1 LRQPAAAPRIV
12 AGKRRISTYMS
23 SPFRASTTDARG
35 FAYAAVAYIIWG
47 LFPLYWR
54 PLHAI
59 AATELIAHRIVWS
72 LVFVVALSVALGSW
86 AEIRPAVRS
95 PRVLSLHIASG
106 VLLAVNWLTY
116 VWGINNDRVIEAS
129 LGYFLVPLG
138 QVSMGMLFLGER
150 LRPRQWWALGLAAV
164 GVALQ
169 FRGVSDI
176 PWVALTLAVSWVL
189 YGFLRKRSAL
199 GSLAG
204 LTVETA
210 LLTPVAASYLLVL
223 ATHGA
228 GALGHAT
235 AWVQA
240 GVLSAGIVTAVP
252 LLLFAAGARR
262 LPLTTLGL
270 LQYLVPSINF
280 LLGAFLYREP
290 LTPAR
295 LVSFA
300 FIWTALVLYSVET
313 WKRAKAY

>member
-1 LRQPAAAPRIV
+1 MEQSA
-12 AGKRRISTYMS
+12 TH
-23 SPFRASTTDARG
+23 TTNARG
-35 FAYAAVAYIIWG
+35 VAYAAIAYVIWG
-47 LFPLYWR
+47 LFPLFWR

-72 LVFVVALSVALGSW
+72 LVFVAALSIALGGW
-86 AEIRPAVRS
+86 AELKPALRS
-95 PRVLSLHIASG
+95 PRILGLHVLSG
-106 VLLAVNWLTY
+106 TLLSINWLTY
-116 VWGINNDRVIEAS
+116 VWGVNNDRVLEAS

-138 QVSMGMLFLGER
+138 QVSMGMMFLGER
-150 LRPRQWWALGLAAV
+150 LRSRQWWAIGLAAI

-169 FRGVSDI
+169 FRGVSGV
-176 PWVALTLAVSWVL
+176 PSVAITLAVSWVL

-210 LLTPVAASYLLVL
+210 LLTPVAGAYLLVL
-223 ATHGA
+223 SIHGA
-228 GALGHAT
+228 GALGHASV
-235 AWVQA
+235 WEQV

-270 LQYLVPSINF
+270 LQYLVPSLNF
-280 LLGAFLYREP
+280 LLGAFLYHEP

-300 FIWTALVLYSVET
+300 FIWAALVLYSVET
-313 WKRAKAY
+313 WRQAQRSREARRH

>member
-1 LRQPAAAPRIV
+1 MESPNTRPA
-12 AGKRRISTYMS
+12 
-23 SPFRASTTDARG
+23 DARG
-35 FAYAAVAYIIWG
+35 ITYAAVAYAIWG
-47 LFPLYWR
+47 LFPLFWR

-72 LVFVVALSVALGSW
+72 LVFVAALSIALGGW
-86 AEIRPAVRS
+86 EELKPALRS
-95 PRVLSLHIASG
+95 PRILGLHVLSG
-106 VLLAVNWLTY
+106 TLLSINWLTY
-116 VWGINNDRVIEAS
+116 VWGVNNDRVLEAS

-138 QVSMGMLFLGER
+138 QVSMGMMFLGER
-150 LRPRQWWALGLAAV
+150 LRSRQWWAIGLAAI

-169 FRGVSDI
+169 FRGVSGV
-176 PWVALTLAVSWVL
+176 PSVAITLAVSWVL

-210 LLTPVAASYLLVL
+210 LLTPVAGAYLLVL
-223 ATHGA
+223 SIHGA
-228 GALGHAT
+228 GALGHASV
-235 AWVQA
+235 WEQV

-270 LQYLVPSINF
+270 LQYLVPSLNF
-280 LLGAFLYREP
+280 LLGAFLYHEP

-300 FIWTALVLYSVET
+300 FIWAALVLYSVET
-313 WKRAKAY
+313 WRQAQRSREARRH

>member
-1 LRQPAAAPRIV
+1 MEQPAAH
-12 AGKRRISTYMS
+12 
-23 SPFRASTTDARG
+23 TTDARG
-35 FAYAAVAYIIWG
+35 VAYAAVAYAIWG

-72 LVFVVALSVALGSW
+72 LVFVVALSIALGGW
-86 AEIRPAVRS
+86 TEIRPALRS
-95 PRVLSLHIASG
+95 PRILLLHLASG

-116 VWGINNDRVIEAS
+116 VWGINSDRVLEAS

-150 LRPRQWWALGLAAV
+150 LRPRQWWAIGLAAV

-169 FRGVSDI
+169 FRGISGV
-176 PWVALTLAVSWVL
+176 PWVALTLAMSWVL

-210 LLTPVAASYLLVL
+210 LLAPLAGAYLLVL
-223 ATHGA
+223 AAHGG

-235 AWVQA
+235 VWEQV

-252 LLLFAAGARR
+252 LLLFAVGARR

-270 LQYLVPSINF
+270 LQYLVPSLNF

-300 FIWTALVLYSVET
+300 FIWAALALYSVET
-313 WKRAKAY
+313 WRQAAPG

>member
-1 LRQPAAAPRIV
+1 
-12 AGKRRISTYMS
+12 MH
-23 SPFRASTTDARG
+23 SPVTRPTEARG
-35 FAYAAVAYIIWG
+35 IANATIAYVIWG
-47 LFPLYWR
+47 LFPLFWR

-72 LVFVVALSVALGSW
+72 LVFVVALSVALGGW
-86 AEIRPAVRS
+86 AEIRPALRS
-95 PRVLSLHIASG
+95 PRILLLHVASG
-106 VLLAVNWLTY
+106 LLLSINWLTY
-116 VWGINNDRVIEAS
+116 VWGVNNDRVLEAS

-150 LRPRQWWALGLAAV
+150 LRPRQWWAIGLAAV

-169 FRGVSDI
+169 FRGVNGF

-189 YGFLRKRSAL
+189 YCFLRKRSAL

-210 LLTPVAASYLLVL
+210 LLTPVAGAYLLVL
-223 ATHGA
+223 AAHGD

-235 AWVQA
+235 VWEQV

-252 LLLFAAGARR
+252 LLLFATGARSI
-262 LPLTTLGL
+262 PLTTLGL

-300 FIWTALVLYSVET
+300 FIWAALALYSVET
-313 WKRAKAY
+313 WKQSKLGRETQQR

>member
-1 LRQPAAAPRIV
+1 MDHSARH
-12 AGKRRISTYMS
+12 
-23 SPFRASTTDARG
+23 TTDARG
-35 FAYAAVAYIIWG
+35 VANAAIAYVIWG
-47 LFPLYWR
+47 LFPLFWR

-59 AATELIAHRIVWS
+59 ATELIAQRIAWS
-72 LVFVVALSVALGSW
+72 LVFVAAVSFASGGW
-86 AEIRPAVRS
+86 AEIHPALRS
-95 PRVLSLHIASG
+95 PRILLLHLASG

-116 VWGINNDRVIEAS
+116 VWGINNDRVLEAS

-150 LRPRQWWALGLAAV
+150 LRPRQWWAIGLAAV

-210 LLTPVAASYLLVL
+210 LLTPVAAGYLLVL
-223 ATHGA
+223 AAHGG
-228 GALGHAT
+228 GALGHAS
-235 AWVQA
+235 AWEQV

-252 LLLFAAGARR
+252 LLLFASGARR

-270 LQYLVPSINF
+270 LQYLVPSLNF

-300 FIWTALVLYSVET
+300 FIWTALALYSVEM
-313 WKRAKAY
+313 WRQAKA

>member
-1 LRQPAAAPRIV
+1 MDHSARH
-12 AGKRRISTYMS
+12 
-23 SPFRASTTDARG
+23 TTDARG
-35 FAYAAVAYIIWG
+35 VANAAIAYVIWG
-47 LFPLYWR
+47 LFPLFWR

-59 AATELIAHRIVWS
+59 AATELIAHRIAWS
-72 LVFVVALSVALGSW
+72 LVFVAAVSFASGGW
-86 AEIRPAVRS
+86 AEIHPALRS
-95 PRVLSLHIASG
+95 PRILLLHLASG

-116 VWGINNDRVIEAS
+116 VWGINNDRVLEAS

-150 LRPRQWWALGLAAV
+150 LRPRQWWAIGLAAV

-210 LLTPVAASYLLVL
+210 LLTPVAAGYLLVL
-223 ATHGA
+223 AAHGG
-228 GALGHAT
+228 GALGHAS
-235 AWVQA
+235 AWEQV

-252 LLLFAAGARR
+252 LLLFASGARR

-270 LQYLVPSINF
+270 LQYLVPSLNF

-300 FIWTALVLYSVET
+300 FIWTALALYSVEM
-313 WKRAKAY
+313 WRQAKA

>member
-1 LRQPAAAPRIV
+1 MDSPNTRPA
-12 AGKRRISTYMS
+12 
-23 SPFRASTTDARG
+23 DARG
-35 FAYAAVAYIIWG
+35 ITYAAVAYVMWG
-47 LFPLYWR
+47 LFPLFWR

-72 LVFVVALSVALGSW
+72 LVFVVALTVALGGW
-86 AEIRPAVRS
+86 AELKPALRS
-95 PRVLSLHIASG
+95 PRTLGLHLLSG
-106 VLLAVNWLTY
+106 VLLAINWLTY
-116 VWGINNDRVIEAS
+116 VWGVNNDCVLEAS

-138 QVSMGMLFLGER
+138 QVSMGILFLGER
-150 LRPRQWWALGLAAV
+150 LRTRQRWAIGLAAV

-169 FRGVSDI
+169 FRGVGGI
-176 PWVALTLAVSWVL
+176 PWVALTLAVSWVF
-189 YGFLRKRSAL
+189 YGFLRKQSAL

-204 LTVETA
+204 LTLETA
-210 LLTPVAASYLLVL
+210 LLAPVAGAYLLVL
-223 ATHGA
+223 ATRGA

-235 AWVQA
+235 AWEQA

-270 LQYLVPSINF
+270 LQYLVPSLNF

-300 FIWTALVLYSVET
+300 FIWAALALYSVET
-313 WKRAKAY
+313 WRQRP

>member
-1 LRQPAAAPRIV
+1 MDHSARH
-12 AGKRRISTYMS
+12 
-23 SPFRASTTDARG
+23 TTDARG
-35 FAYAAVAYIIWG
+35 VAYAAVAYVIWG
-47 LFPLYWR
+47 LFPLFWR

-59 AATELIAHRIVWS
+59 AATELIAHRIAWS
-72 LVFVVALSVALGSW
+72 LVFVAALSFASGGW
-86 AEIRPAVRS
+86 AEIRPALRS
-95 PRVLSLHIASG
+95 PRILLLHLASG

-116 VWGINNDRVIEAS
+116 VWGINNDRVLEAS

-150 LRPRQWWALGLAAV
+150 LRPRQWAAIGLAAI

-169 FRGVSDI
+169 FRGVSSV

-189 YGFLRKRSAL
+189 YCFLRKRSAL

-210 LLTPVAASYLLVL
+210 LLTPVAAGYLLVL
-223 ATHGA
+223 AAHGD
-228 GALGHAT
+228 GALGHAS
-235 AWVQA
+235 AWEQV

-252 LLLFAAGARR
+252 LLLFASGARR

-270 LQYLVPSINF
+270 LQYLVPSLNF

-290 LTPAR
+290 LSPAR

-300 FIWTALVLYSVET
+300 FIWAALALYSVET
-313 WKRAKAY
+313 WRQRSV

>member
-1 LRQPAAAPRIV
+1 
-12 AGKRRISTYMS
+12 MS

-35 FAYAAVAYIIWG
+35 FAYAAVAYVFWG
-47 LFPLYWR
+47 LFPLFWR

-72 LVFVVALSVALGSW
+72 LVFVASLSVALGGW
-86 AEIRPAVRS
+86 AEIRPALRS
-95 PRVLSLHIASG
+95 PRILSLHIASG
-106 VLLAVNWLTY
+106 GLLAVNWLTY
-116 VWGINNDRVIEAS
+116 VWGINNDRVLEAS

-138 QVSMGMLFLGER
+138 QVSLGMLFLGER
-150 LRPRQWWALGLAAV
+150 LHPRQRWAIGLATV

-169 FRGVSDI
+169 FRGVGGI
-176 PWVALTLAVSWVL
+176 PWVALTLAVSWVF
-189 YGFLRKRSAL
+189 YGFLRKQSAL

-204 LTVETA
+204 LTLETA
-210 LLTPVAASYLLVL
+210 LLAPVAGAYLLVL
-223 ATHGA
+223 ATRGA

-235 AWVQA
+235 AWEQA

-270 LQYLVPSINF
+270 LQYLVPSLNF

-300 FIWTALVLYSVET
+300 FIWTALALYSVET
-313 WKRAKAY
+313 WRGHSAQ

>member
-1 LRQPAAAPRIV
+1 MQSPATRP
-12 AGKRRISTYMS
+12 TE
-23 SPFRASTTDARG
+23 ARG
-35 FAYAAVAYIIWG
+35 IANATIAYVIWG
-47 LFPLYWR
+47 LFPLFWR

-72 LVFVVALSVALGSW
+72 LVFVASLTFAQGGW
-86 AEIRPAVRS
+86 AELGGALRS
-95 PRVLSLHIASG
+95 PRTLAMHVASG
-106 VLLAVNWLTY
+106 LLLSINWLTY
-116 VWGINNDRVIEAS
+116 VWGVNNDRVLEAS

-150 LRPRQWWALGLAAV
+150 LRPLQWWAIGLAAI

-169 FRGVSDI
+169 FRGMREI

-204 LTVETA
+204 LTMETA
-210 LLTPVAASYLLVL
+210 LLTPIAAGYLLLL
-223 ATHGA
+223 ATRGA

-235 AWVQA
+235 AWEQV
-240 GVLSAGIVTAVP
+240 GVLSAGTVTAVP

-262 LPLTTLGL
+262 IPLTTLGL

-300 FIWTALVLYSVET
+300 FIWAALAVYSVET
-313 WKRAKAY
+313 WKQTQLSRETGRH